1 MRAVH
6 RDHDALLQASTERI
20 VDYSK
25 PITKEKGVKIVVGG
39 PIIPDE
45 TTNSHNTVVD
55 EEPKGIEF
63 EPFF

>member
-1 MRAVH
+1 VRAVH

-25 PITKEKGVKIVVGG
+25 PTTKEKGVKIVVGG

-45 TTNSHNTVVD
+45 TANSLNTVVD
-55 EEPKGIEF
+55 LEPQGIEF